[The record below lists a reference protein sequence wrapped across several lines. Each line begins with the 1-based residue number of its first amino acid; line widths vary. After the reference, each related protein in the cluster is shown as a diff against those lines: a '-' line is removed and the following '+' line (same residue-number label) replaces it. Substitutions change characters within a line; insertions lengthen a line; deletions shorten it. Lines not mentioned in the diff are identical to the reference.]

1 MRLSKREQEIVEL
14 LSNGYSDKE
23 IALQLGIST
32 RTVQTHVMRIVMKL
46 NARNR
51 TNAVATYIRQYSV
64 VFA

>member
-14 LSNGYSDKE
+14 LSYGCSDKE
-23 IALQLGIST
+23 IALQLEIST

-51 TNAVATYIRQYSV
+51 TNAVATYLRQSNFV
-64 VFA
+64 IA

>member
-14 LSNGYSDKE
+14 LSYGCSDKE
-23 IALQLGIST
+23 IALQLEIST

-51 TNAVATYIRQYSV
+51 TNAVATYLRQSAV